1 MFEIANATGGYGKT
15 TIIHDI
21 SLKVA
26 TGEFVALL
34 GRNGVGKTTLLK
46 FAMGLIDVFDGSVS
60 IDGTPLP
67 PSTSRRARAGL
78 GYVPQGRY
86 VFPRLTVTEN
96 IAAAAIGCGID
107 RKEAVE
113 RAFSK
118 FPILNEKAQ
127 ALAGSLS
134 GGQQQIL
141 AIARALATGPKVLML
156 DEPSEGVQPSIVDE
170 IADILMDM
178 KQENT
183 LSIVLAEQNLDF
195 CLALAERAYIIDN
208 GMIARES
215 TRDELLADK
224 QLLHELLG
232 V

>member
-26 TGEFVALL
+26 NGEFVALL

-60 IDGTPLP
+60 IDGIPLP

>member
-60 IDGTPLP
+60 IDGIPLP

>member
-1 MFEIANATGGYGKT
+1 MFEITDATGGYGKT
-15 TIIHDI
+15 RIIRNV
-21 SLKVA
+21 SMSVK
-26 TGEFVALL
+26 TGEVVALL

-46 FAMGLIDVFDGSVS
+46 YIMGLIDVFGGQVSLDGA
-60 IDGTPLP
+60 PLP
-67 PSTSRRARAGL
+67 ASTARRARAGL

-96 IAAAAIGCGID
+96 IAAAAIGCGLG

-113 RAFSK
+113 RALAN
-118 FPILNEKAQ
+118 FPILRDKAE

-141 AIARALATGPKVLML
+141 AIARALATRPRVLML

-170 IADILMDM
+170 IAGILMAM
-178 KQENT
+178 KDEAT
-183 LSIVLAEQNLDF
+183 LSIIIAEQNLDF
-195 CLALAERAYIIDN
+195 CLSLAERAYVMA
-208 GMIARES
+208 GGTIAREV
-215 TRDELLADK
+215 TRDELIGDRE
-224 QLLHELLG
+224 LLHDLLG